1 MVGEELGVPISIKK
15 LLVIQQEGSIIVP
28 LVAVKVKINMALVV
42 EYQYYVYKIRFTIA

>member
-28 LVAVKVKINMALVV
+28 LVAVKVKIMVIWV
-42 EYQYYVYKIRFTIA
+42 FEFSREGYKIR